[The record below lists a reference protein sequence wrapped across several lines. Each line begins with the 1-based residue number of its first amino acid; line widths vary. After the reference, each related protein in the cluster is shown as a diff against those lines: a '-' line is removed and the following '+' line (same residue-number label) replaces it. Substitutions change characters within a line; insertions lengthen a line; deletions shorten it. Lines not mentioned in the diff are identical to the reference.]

1 MRNFYGFLL
10 FCIISFSTNAQSS
23 GKLDSLRNLLAQ
35 LPQEGQSYVGDTARV
50 GVLCEMAWAGNGS
63 IEVEYW
69 LNNAKR
75 IAQNRK
81 WKEGIAREA
90 SYRGM
95 VLFGQNLIYQSIDE
109 LLNALEIAQ
118 SLSNEKLMCFC
129 YRQLG
134 SAYFVLEEDSLAI
147 EYYSKAKQIY
157 QKRFDKLSKRN
168 IALMISNIGLCQNR
182 MQRHDLGIKSFSE
195 AIKISHLLGD
205 STGLAWYYS
214 NLGSTHKET
223 HQYDQALK
231 NLQTALKYFGS
242 RSAENRA
249 FTHSEIALSYLG
261 FHQPAMALKE
271 IQKALYLAQNGTP
284 YFGSY
289 INKAAY
295 LVYKA
300 NGLPIPALKAKE
312 VYDSLKNINDQQLQK
327 RSIEGI
333 QASFD
338 NKKKQ
343 LEIDN
348 QSQQNRVLL
357 IGIGVA
363 LFLILI
369 ILRSF
374 WLLKIKNK
382 EIEEQRRQIESINSQ
397 LSKFNQE
404 LEQKV
409 AERTQ
414 ELQKAYDE
422 IKGAMAKGQ
431 TYERQR
437 VASELHDN
445 LGGTLTAIKWQLA
458 ALDDDSLSNREKN
471 IYDNIMSMIQNAYS
485 DVRNLSH
492 NMLPSQFE
500 KRGLIGAL
508 QQLCSDISK
517 DGKITINLKVNDI
530 EGQINPKVAIE
541 LYSIFL
547 ELITNILKHSMATE
561 ALITLNKENDFVF
574 CLIQDNG
581 RGLSGPS
588 EGKGLKNIWNR
599 VSSITDTHN
608 LKFDNQGGLQ
618 VSFQIPAAIFFG

>member
-1 MRNFYGFLL
+1 MRTLYGFFL
-10 FCIISFSTNAQSS
+10 FCIIPFITTAQSS
-23 GKLDSLRNLLAQ
+23 GKLDSLQKVLNG
-35 LPQEGQSYVGDTARV
+35 LPKQGQSYAGDTARV
-50 GVLCEMAWAGNGS
+50 GILCEMVWTGNGS
-63 IEVEYW
+63 INVESW
-69 LNNAKR
+69 LNEAKE
-75 IAQNRK
+75 IARK
-81 WKEGIAREA
+81 SKWEEGIAREA
-90 SYRGM
+90 AYRGI
-95 VLFGQNLIYQSIDE
+95 VLFGKNLIYQSIDE

-118 SLSNEKLMCFC
+118 SLPNEKLMCFC

-147 EYYSKAKQIY
+147 QYYTRAKQIY
-157 QKRFDKLSKRN
+157 QKRSERLSKRN
-168 IALMISNIGLCQNR
+168 AALMISNIGLCQNR
-182 MQRHDLGIKSFSE
+182 IQRHDLAIKSFSE
-195 AIKISHLLGD
+195 SIRISHLLGD

-214 NLGSTHKET
+214 NLGSTYKET
-223 HQYDQALK
+223 HQYSQALK
-231 NLQTALKYFGS
+231 NLQTALNYFGS
-242 RSAENRA
+242 KSAENRA
-249 FTHSEIALSYLG
+249 FSHSEKALSYLG
-261 FHQPAMALKE
+261 LHQPSMALKE
-271 IQKALYLAQNGTP
+271 IQKALLLYQNGTP
-284 YFGSY
+284 YFGLY

-295 LVYKA
+295 SVYKA
-300 NGLPIPALKAKE
+300 NELHIPALKAKE

-333 QASFD
+333 QAAFD

-348 QSQQNRVLL
+348 QSRQNQALL
-357 IGIGVA
+357 IGIGGA
-363 LFLILI
+363 IFLII
-369 ILRSF
+369 FILRNLR
-374 WLLKIKNK
+374 LLKIKNK

-397 LSKFNQE
+397 LSEFNQE

-409 AERTQ
+409 SERTQ

-422 IKGAMAKGQ
+422 IKGAVAKGQ

-458 ALDDDSLSNREKN
+458 ALDDDSLTNREKN
-471 IYDNIMSMIQNAYS
+471 IYDNIMAMIQNAYI

-500 KRGLIGAL
+500 KKGLIGAL
-508 QQLCSDISK
+508 QQLCNDISK
-517 DGKITINLKVNDI
+517 DGKITINLKIDNI
-530 EGQINPKVAIE
+530 GEQINPKVAIE

-547 ELITNILKHSMATE
+547 ELITNILKHSMATK
-561 ALITLNKENDFVF
+561 ALISLNKENGFVF

-588 EGKGLKNIWNR
+588 EGKGLNNIWNR

-608 LKFDNQGGLQ
+608 LKLDNQEGLQ
-618 VSFQIPAAIFFG
+618 VSFQIPTDVFFG